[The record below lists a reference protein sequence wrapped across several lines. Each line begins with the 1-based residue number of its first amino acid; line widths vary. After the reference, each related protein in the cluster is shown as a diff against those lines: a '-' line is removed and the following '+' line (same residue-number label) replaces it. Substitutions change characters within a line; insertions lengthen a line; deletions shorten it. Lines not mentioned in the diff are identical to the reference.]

1 MWWRWMPVSG
11 LKNEKTRLYFYTGGS
26 GFAVTLFLSAGLFTN
41 GIMLLM
47 RLMA

>member
-11 LKNEKTRLYFYTGGS
+11 LKNEKQDFIFILGV
-26 GFAVTLFLSAGLFTN
+26 AVLLLPFLSAGLFTN